1 MYITEYTPET
11 DTTFKST
18 ILQKCVYI
26 HIYATGW
33 IYFQSA
39 DLTWEVQKMLLINL
53 PSYPRK
59 KELTSLLS

>member
-39 DLTWEVQKMLLINL
+39 DLT
-53 PSYPRK
+53 
-59 KELTSLLS
+59 